1 MRKLLVASALFLV
14 SSGACA
20 ATCTNVAVTFKV
32 TDPAAVETESMFVN
46 GDQPALGPWA
56 VGEANR
62 MKRDGQSK
70 RWSATFQLPPE
81 TNLQFKFMK
90 RTGGTDG
97 KDVWERGIATY
108 SQNRELRTP
117 ACDTKNFTVDGGNFR
132 EAERDHNR
140 FTDDLSAP
148 GGNKGARIRALVD
161 AFNAGSAAATRE
173 FFARHATP
181 AFAQSVPMAMH
192 EQIFAERFS
201 QTGGFD
207 LRGTRAY
214 QLALPET
221 TVLLQDRAFG
231 SWHGLFIAFEPGGEQ
246 RISGISLQNIA
257 VPKQP
262 PLTEAAFVAE
272 VRATIDR
279 ACKGGFFSGAVRVQ
293 RQGDVLVEAACGEAS
308 KRYHVANNIDTRFNL
323 GSMNKM
329 FTSIAISQLVERGK
343 LKYSDSIDQFVDET
357 WLPKDITRQIT
368 IHHLLSHT
376 SGLGSYFNDKYWNSS
391 RLLYR
396 DVNDY
401 KPLVAG
407 DKPAFK
413 PGEKFSYSNT
423 GMLLLGVVIEK
434 VTGQSYF
441 DFIRA
446 NVTGPAGMTSTESYA
461 MDEPVENLAT
471 GHTHPEGQP
480 NKWVENSLLHVLKGG
495 PAGGGYST
503 VRDLDKFATAL
514 LAGKLVKPETLAL
527 HWRDVIKARYG
538 YGFQVTD
545 RPGNKV
551 VGHSGG
557 FPGLNGQLDIY
568 LDKKVVIAALANQ
581 DDAASTLA
589 GRIGQLLERV
599 P

>member
-1 MRKLLVASALFLV
+1 MRKLLVASALTL
-14 SSGACA
+14 SSISAFA
-20 ATCTNVAVTFKV
+20 ATCISVPVTFRITDPVAV
-32 TDPAAVETESMFVN
+32 EGESIFVN
-46 GDQPALGPWA
+46 GDQPVLGPWA
-56 VGEANR
+56 AGESNK

-70 RWSATFQLPPE
+70 SWSATIPLPPG

-90 RTGGTDG
+90 RTSGAAS

-117 ACDTKNFTVDGGNFR
+117 ACDTKNFVVDGGSFR
-132 EAERDHNR
+132 EAEREHNP

-148 GGNKGARIRALVD
+148 KGNKGMRIQAMID
-161 AFNAGSAAATRE
+161 AFNVGSPMATRE
-173 FFARHATP
+173 FFARHTTP

-192 EQIFAERFS
+192 EQIFAENFS
-201 QTGGFD
+201 RTGGMD
-207 LRGTRAY
+207 VRGTRAY
-214 QLALPET
+214 KLALPET

-231 SWHGLFIAFEPGGEQ
+231 SWHGLFIAFEPGAEQ
-246 RISGISLQNIA
+246 RISGISLQA
-257 VPKQP
+257 VATPKQA
-262 PLTEAAFVAE
+262 PLTEAAFATE

-308 KRYHVANNIDTRFNL
+308 KRYHVANNLDTKFNL

-401 KPLVAG
+401 KPLVVG
-407 DKPAFK
+407 DKLEFK

-434 VTGQSYF
+434 VSGQNYF

-480 NKWVENSLLHVLKGG
+480 GKWVENSLLHVLKGG

-503 VRDLDKFATAL
+503 VRDLDRFAAAL
-514 LAGKLVKPETLAL
+514 LSGKLVKPETLAL

-538 YGFQVTD
+538 YGFQVTEK
-545 RPGNKV
+545 PGNKV

-568 LDKKVVIAALANQ
+568 LDKRVVVAALANQ
-581 DDAASTLA
+581 DDAASMLA

-599 P
+599 Q

>member
-1 MRKLLVASALFLV
+1 MRCFLLAAAV
-14 SSGACA
+14 SLSPLSVFA
-20 ATCTNVAVTFKV
+20 ATCTSVPVTFRI
-32 TDPAAVETESMFVN
+32 TDPAAVESQAMFVN
-46 GDQPALGPWA
+46 GDQPVLGPWA
-56 VGEANR
+56 AGASNTL
-62 MKRDGQSK
+62 KRDGQSK
-70 RWSATFQLPPE
+70 QWSATLQLPPE
-81 TNLQFKFMK
+81 TRIEFKFMK
-90 RTGGTDG
+90 RTAGAGGT
-97 KDVWERGIATY
+97 DVWERGIATY
-108 SQNRELRTP
+108 SQNRKLRTP
-117 ACDTKNFTVDGGNFR
+117 ACDAKNFTVDGGNFR
-132 EAERDHNR
+132 EAERDHNA
-140 FTDDLSAP
+140 FTDGLSP
-148 GGNKGARIRALVD
+148 PKGNRGARIQALVA

-173 FFARHATP
+173 FFARHVSP
-181 AFAQSVPMAMH
+181 SFAQSVPMEMH

-214 QLALPET
+214 RLALPET
-221 TVLLQDRAFG
+221 TALLQDRAFG
-231 SWHGLFIAFEPGGEQ
+231 GWHGLFIAFEPGGEQ

-262 PLTEAAFVAE
+262 PLTEAAFAAE

-279 ACKGGFFSGAVRVQ
+279 ACKGGYFSGAVRVQ
-293 RQGDVLVEAACGEAS
+293 RQGDVLIEAACGEAS
-308 KRYHVANNIDTRFNL
+308 KRYHVANNIDTKFNL

-329 FTSIAISQLVERGK
+329 FTSIAISQLVEQGK

-396 DVNDY
+396 NVNDY
-401 KPLVAG
+401 KPLVVG
-407 DKPAFK
+407 DKLAFK
-413 PGEKFSYSNT
+413 PGEKFGYSNT

-441 DFIRA
+441 DVIRA

-480 NKWVENSLLHVLKGG
+480 GKWIENSLMHVLKGG

-503 VRDLDKFATAL
+503 VRDLDKFAAAL

-527 HWRDVIKARYG
+527 HWRDVIRLRFPGFRQAGQQGGGPQRWISRPERPAG
-538 YGFQVTD
+538 YSSGQE
-545 RPGNKV
+545 
-551 VGHSGG
+551 SGG
-557 FPGLNGQLDIY
+557 CRVGQPG
-568 LDKKVVIAALANQ
+568 
-581 DDAASTLA
+581 
-589 GRIGQLLERV
+589 
-599 P
+599 